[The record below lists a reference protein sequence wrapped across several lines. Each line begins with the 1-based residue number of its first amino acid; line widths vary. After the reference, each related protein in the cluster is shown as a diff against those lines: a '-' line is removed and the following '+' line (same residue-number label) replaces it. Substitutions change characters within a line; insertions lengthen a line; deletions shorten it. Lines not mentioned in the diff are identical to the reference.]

1 MGLLRDMANKI
12 KSFEEE
18 VFNVNT
24 NSSAEKTNY
33 NGEGYLYKESRK
45 ADAED
50 IAKMKYIIN
59 HTNDERIKLLIQE
72 RLNQCVYEYK
82 DILNRHGLDE
92 SQFDMF

>member
-1 MGLLRDMANKI
+1 MGLLKEIANKI

-18 VFNVNT
+18 VFNVDEKSYAKKMDY
-24 NSSAEKTNY
+24 NSR
-33 NGEGYLYKESRK
+33 GYLYKESRK

-59 HTNDERIKLLIQE
+59 HTNDERIQLLLEE
-72 RLNQCVYEYK
+72 RLNQCVHEYK
-82 DILNRHGLDE
+82 DILDRYGLDE